1 MMPLGTAELEQ
12 IDAYVR
18 SNVRAW
24 VEEYVGPQLLE
35 RMTRV
40 EHELKLQREVMV
52 ERFKVV
58 DGRFKA
64 MDERFKAMD
73 ERFKAVD
80 ERFKAVDRRFAD
92 MQASMDRRFEDMHR
106 RFNGMQWMVG
116 GAVALLATMMSLY
129 QFLG

>member
-12 IDAYVR
+12 IDAYLR

-58 DGRFKA
+58 D
-64 MDERFKAMD
+64 ERFKAMG

-116 GAVALLATMMSLY
+116 GAVVLLATMMSLY

>member
-12 IDAYVR
+12 IDAYLR
-18 SNVRAW
+18 SNVREW

-58 DGRFKA
+58 D
-64 MDERFKAMD
+64 ERFKAMG
-73 ERFKAVD
+73 

-116 GAVALLATMMSLY
+116 GAVVLLATMMSLY

>member
-18 SNVRAW
+18 SNVRGW

-40 EHELKLQREVMV
+40 EHELKLQREVMI

-58 DGRFKA
+58 D
-64 MDERFKAMD
+64 ERFKAI
-73 ERFKAVD
+73 D

-92 MQASMDRRFEDMHR
+92 MQASMDNRFQAMQASMDRRFEDMHR

-116 GAVALLATMMSLY
+116 GGVVLLATMMSLY
-129 QFLG
+129 RFLG